1 MHPDLWRYRMWCES
15 WPTHGILGPKQD
27 YILAREGVAGEAGEE
42 PDYRAEDGAGK
53 ATDVLQERGEPPI

>member
-1 MHPDLWRYRMWCES
+1 MWCES

-27 YILAREGVAGEAGEE
+27 YILAREGVAGEE